1 MIKKLLIFFTLFTLT
16 AQANDLECEP
26 RLLAQSGLNKLG
38 VQAPAR
44 PSDEKTMGC
53 DRGFKPEPQSK
64 PQSIDSF
71 HRRDAEM
78 LRKYVD
84 NMPEAKSEL
93 DLYQRNRRMVLKA
106 AYVGTAGA
114 IVLLTGLILSSQ
126 TTSASHKNNY
136 RAIGVFAGG
145 GLIAGSFVWG
155 LSLLRSNEEHLINAV
170 NIHNEKNP
178 NKPIELQFTTGL
190 VF

>member
-1 MIKKLLIFFTLFTLT
+1 MLFAFT
-16 AQANDLECEP
+16 AHANDLECDP
-26 RLLAQSGLNKLG
+26 QLLAQSGMDKLG
-38 VQAPAR
+38 VQASAQPT
-44 PSDEKTMGC
+44 DEKVMGC
-53 DRGFKPEPQSK
+53 DREFKPEPRLK

-71 HRRDAEM
+71 HRRDAEK
-78 LRKYVD
+78 LRQYVSD
-84 NMPEAKSEL
+84 IPEARSEL
-93 DLYQRNRRMVLKA
+93 DLYQRNRRKVQKA

-114 IVLLTGLILSSQ
+114 MILLTGLILSAQ
-126 TTSASHKNNY
+126 TESPSRKNNY
-136 RAIGVFAGG
+136 RAIGIFGGG
-145 GLIAGSFVWG
+145 GLIAGSMVWG